1 MLYYLEV
8 YCDSSFLRS
17 VSFCKTVQSCRH
29 GIMTRI
35 EVKLDALPPMPV
47 RAFLRANQGISNTIW
62 KRIKNSGTFAING
75 VICNATQAKVKNGDT
90 ITYDILRPTD
100 ILPED
105 LPLDICYEDEW
116 LLVINKPAGQLV
128 HPTTKENSGT
138 VGNALMHYFA
148 AKGEAHAFHP
158 VHRLDRDTSGLLLIA
173 KEPQIQYQL
182 SPKGCK
188 NFKREYRAI
197 IEGSLNPP
205 DGLVDAPI
213 ARALPSIILRKVSP
227 DGQPAR
233 THYRTIKQGKGFSL
247 IELELETGRTHQIR
261 VHMAHLGHPLL
272 GDDLYGG
279 RMDIIQRQALHAFR
293 LTFHHPMTG
302 EQLVITAPPPAD
314 FLRIAAD
321 F

>member
-1 MLYYLEV
+1 
-8 YCDSSFLRS
+8 
-17 VSFCKTVQSCRH
+17 
-29 GIMTRI
+29 MTRI
-35 EVKLDALPPMPV
+35 EVKLDALTPMPV

-75 VICNATQAKVKNGDT
+75 VICNATQANVQNGDI

-100 ILPED
+100 IVPED
-105 LPLDICYEDEW
+105 LPLDIRYEDEW

-128 HPTTKENSGT
+128 HPTTRESSGT

-148 AKGEAHAFHP
+148 VKGEAHAFHP

-188 NFKREYRAI
+188 NFKREYQAI
-197 IEGSLNPP
+197 IEGHLTPP
-205 DGLVDAPI
+205 DGLIDAPI
-213 ARALPSIILRKVSP
+213 ARALPSIILRKVSLE
-227 DGQPAR
+227 GQPAR
-233 THYRTIKQGKGFSL
+233 THYHTIRQGQNLSL

-279 RMDIIQRQALHAFR
+279 NMDYIERQALHAFR
-293 LTFHHPMTG
+293 LSFRHPMTG
-302 EQLVITAPPPAD
+302 ENLVITAPPPTD
-314 FLRIAAD
+314 FLRIVTD

>member
-1 MLYYLEV
+1 
-8 YCDSSFLRS
+8 
-17 VSFCKTVQSCRH
+17 
-29 GIMTRI
+29 MTRI
-35 EVKLDALPPMPV
+35 EVTLDNALTSMPV
-47 RAFLRANQGISNTIW
+47 KAFLKAHTGISNTIW

-75 VICNATQAKVKNGDT
+75 EICNATMANVKNGDI

-100 ILPED
+100 IEPED
-105 LPLDICYEDEW
+105 LPLDIRYEDEW

-128 HPTTKENSGT
+128 HPTTKESHGT

-148 AKGEAHAFHP
+148 TQGESHAFHP
-158 VHRLDRDTSGLLLIA
+158 VHRLDRDTSGLLLVA

-188 NFKREYRAI
+188 NFKREYQAI
-197 IEGSLNPP
+197 IEGQLAPP
-205 DGLVDAPI
+205 DGIIDAPI

-227 DGQPAR
+227 EGQSAR
-233 THYRTIKQGKGFSL
+233 THYRTVKTNVQLSL

-279 RMDIIQRQALHAFR
+279 RMELIQRQALHAFR
-293 LTFHHPMTG
+293 LSFRHPMTG
-302 EQLVITAPPPAD
+302 KELTITAPPPAD
-314 FLRIAAD
+314 FQQIAATISTP
-321 F
+321 

>member
-1 MLYYLEV
+1 
-8 YCDSSFLRS
+8 
-17 VSFCKTVQSCRH
+17 
-29 GIMTRI
+29 MTRI
-35 EVKLDALPPMPV
+35 EVKLDALTPMPV
-47 RAFLRANQGISNTIW
+47 RAFLKAHQGISNTIW

-75 VICNATQAKVKNGDT
+75 TICNATQASVINGDI

-100 ILPED
+100 ITPED
-105 LPLDICYEDEW
+105 LPLDIRYEDEW

-128 HPTTKENSGT
+128 HPTTKESSGT

-158 VHRLDRDTSGLLLIA
+158 VHRLDRDTSGLLLVA

-188 NFKREYRAI
+188 NFQREYQAI
-197 IEGSLNPP
+197 IQGELTPAA
-205 DGLVDAPI
+205 GLVDAPI

-227 DGQPAR
+227 EGQSAR
-233 THYRTIKQGKGFSL
+233 THYRTVKTNGQLSL
-247 IELELETGRTHQIR
+247 IELQLETGRTHQIR

-279 RMDIIQRQALHAFR
+279 NMDFIQRQALHAFR
-293 LTFHHPMTG
+293 LSFKHPMT
-302 EQLVITAPPPAD
+302 EEKLVITAPPPAD
-314 FLRIAAD
+314 FLRITAD

>member
-1 MLYYLEV
+1 
-8 YCDSSFLRS
+8 
-17 VSFCKTVQSCRH
+17 
-29 GIMTRI
+29 MTRI
-35 EVKLDALPPMPV
+35 EVKLDALTPMPV
-47 RAFLRANQGISNTIW
+47 RAFLKAHQGISNTIW

-75 VICNATQAKVKNGDT
+75 TICNATQANVKNGDI

-100 ILPED
+100 ITPED
-105 LPLDICYEDEW
+105 LPLDIRYEDEW
-116 LLVINKPAGQLV
+116 LLIINKPASQLV
-128 HPTTKENSGT
+128 HPTTKESSGT

-158 VHRLDRDTSGLLLIA
+158 VHRLDRDTSGLLLVA

-188 NFKREYRAI
+188 NFQREYQAI
-197 IEGSLNPP
+197 IQGELTPAA
-205 DGLVDAPI
+205 GLVDAPI

-227 DGQPAR
+227 DGQSAR
-233 THYRTIKQGKGFSL
+233 THYRTVKTNGELSL
-247 IELELETGRTHQIR
+247 IELQLETGRTHQIR

-279 RMDIIQRQALHAFR
+279 NMDFIQRQALHAFR
-293 LTFHHPMTG
+293 LSFKHPMTG
-302 EQLVITAPPPAD
+302 EKLIITAPPPAD
-314 FLRIAAD
+314 FLRITAD

>member
-1 MLYYLEV
+1 
-8 YCDSSFLRS
+8 
-17 VSFCKTVQSCRH
+17 
-29 GIMTRI
+29 MTRI
-35 EVKLDALPPMPV
+35 EVKLDALTPMPV
-47 RAFLRANQGISNTIW
+47 RAFLKAHQGISNTIW
-62 KRIKNSGTFAING
+62 KRIKNSGTFAINS
-75 VICNATQAKVKNGDT
+75 VICNATQANVQNGDI

-100 ILPED
+100 IMPED
-105 LPLDICYEDEW
+105 LPLDIRYEDEW

-128 HPTTKENSGT
+128 HPTTKESSGT
-138 VGNALMHYFA
+138 VGNALMYYFA

-188 NFKREYRAI
+188 NFKREYQAI
-197 IEGSLNPP
+197 IEGHLTPP
-205 DGLVDAPI
+205 DGLIDAPI

-227 DGQPAR
+227 EGQPAR
-233 THYRTIKQGKGFSL
+233 THYHTIKQGHSLSL
-247 IELELETGRTHQIR
+247 IELELDTGRTHQIR

-279 RMDIIQRQALHAFR
+279 NMDYIERQALHAFR
-293 LTFHHPMTG
+293 LSFRHPMTG
-302 EQLVITAPPPAD
+302 ENLIITAPPPAD
-314 FLRIAAD
+314 FLRITAN

>member
-1 MLYYLEV
+1 
-8 YCDSSFLRS
+8 
-17 VSFCKTVQSCRH
+17 
-29 GIMTRI
+29 MTRI
-35 EVKLDALPPMPV
+35 EVKLDALTPMPV

-75 VICNATQAKVKNGDT
+75 IICNATQASVQDGD
-90 ITYDILRPTD
+90 IISYDILRPTD
-100 ILPED
+100 IVPED
-105 LPLDICYEDEW
+105 LPLDIRYEDEW

-128 HPTTKENSGT
+128 HPTTKESSGT
-138 VGNALMHYFA
+138 VGNALMYYFA

-188 NFKREYRAI
+188 NFKREYQAI
-197 IEGSLNPP
+197 IEGHLTPP
-205 DGLVDAPI
+205 DGLIDAPI

-227 DGQPAR
+227 EGQPAR
-233 THYRTIKQGKGFSL
+233 THYHTIKQGHGLSL

-279 RMDIIQRQALHAFR
+279 NMDYIERQALHAFR
-293 LTFHHPMTG
+293 LSFRHPMTD
-302 EQLVITAPPPAD
+302 ENLVITAPPPAD
-314 FLRIAAD
+314 FLRITAD

>member
-1 MLYYLEV
+1 
-8 YCDSSFLRS
+8 
-17 VSFCKTVQSCRH
+17 
-29 GIMTRI
+29 MTRI
-35 EVKLDALPPMPV
+35 EVKLEALTPMPV
-47 RAFLRANQGISNTIW
+47 RAFLKAHQGISNTIW

-75 VICNATQAKVKNGDT
+75 IICNATQALVKEGDI

-105 LPLDICYEDEW
+105 LPLDIRYEDEW
-116 LLVINKPAGQLV
+116 LLIINKPAGQLV
-128 HPTTKENSGT
+128 HPTTKESSGT

-158 VHRLDRDTSGLLLIA
+158 VHRLDRDTSGLLLVA

-188 NFKREYRAI
+188 NFKREYQAI
-197 IEGSLNPP
+197 IEGQLTPP
-205 DGLVDAPI
+205 NGLIDAPI

-227 DGQPAR
+227 EGQPAR
-233 THYRTIKQGKGFSL
+233 THYRTIKQGHGLSL

-261 VHMAHLGHPLL
+261 VHLAHLGHPLL

-279 RMDIIQRQALHAFR
+279 NMTRIQHQALHAFR
-293 LTFHHPMTG
+293 LTFSHPMTG
-302 EQLVITAPPPAD
+302 EKLVITAPPPQD
-314 FLRIAAD
+314 FLRVTAG

>member
-1 MLYYLEV
+1 
-8 YCDSSFLRS
+8 
-17 VSFCKTVQSCRH
+17 
-29 GIMTRI
+29 MTRI
-35 EVKLDALPPMPV
+35 EVKLDALTPMPV

-75 VICNATQAKVKNGDT
+75 TICNATQANVKNGDI

-100 ILPED
+100 ITPED
-105 LPLDICYEDEW
+105 LPLDIRYEDEW
-116 LLVINKPAGQLV
+116 LLIINKPAGQLV
-128 HPTTKENSGT
+128 HPTTKESSGT

-158 VHRLDRDTSGLLLIA
+158 VHRLDRDTSGLLLVA

-188 NFKREYRAI
+188 NFQREYQAI
-197 IEGSLNPP
+197 IQGELTPAA
-205 DGLVDAPI
+205 GLIDAPI

-227 DGQPAR
+227 DGQSAR
-233 THYRTIKQGKGFSL
+233 THYRTVKTNGELSL
-247 IELELETGRTHQIR
+247 IELQLETGRTHQIR

-279 RMDIIQRQALHAFR
+279 NMDFIQRQALHAFR
-293 LTFHHPMTG
+293 LSFKHPMTG
-302 EQLVITAPPPAD
+302 EFLVITAPPPAD
-314 FLRIAAD
+314 FLRITAD

>member
-1 MLYYLEV
+1 
-8 YCDSSFLRS
+8 
-17 VSFCKTVQSCRH
+17 
-29 GIMTRI
+29 MTRI
-35 EVKLDALPPMPV
+35 EVKLDALTPMPV
-47 RAFLRANQGISNTIW
+47 RAFLKAHQGISNTIW

-75 VICNATQAKVKNGDT
+75 VICNATLASVKNGDI

-105 LPLDICYEDEW
+105 LPLDIRYEDEW
-116 LLVINKPAGQLV
+116 LLIINKPAGQLV
-128 HPTTKENSGT
+128 HPTTKESSGT

-148 AKGEAHAFHP
+148 VKGEAHAFHP
-158 VHRLDRDTSGLLLIA
+158 VHRLDRDTSGLLLVA

-188 NFKREYRAI
+188 NFQREYQAI
-197 IEGSLNPP
+197 IQGELTPAA
-205 DGLVDAPI
+205 GLIDAPI

-227 DGQPAR
+227 DGQSAR
-233 THYRTIKQGKGFSL
+233 THYRTVKTNGELSL
-247 IELELETGRTHQIR
+247 IELQLETGRTHQIR

-279 RMDIIQRQALHAFR
+279 NMDFIQRQALHAFR
-293 LTFHHPMTG
+293 LSFKHPMTG
-302 EQLVITAPPPAD
+302 ENLSITAPPPAD
-314 FLRIAAD
+314 FLRITAD

>member
-1 MLYYLEV
+1 
-8 YCDSSFLRS
+8 
-17 VSFCKTVQSCRH
+17 
-29 GIMTRI
+29 MTRI
-35 EVKLDALPPMPV
+35 EVKLDALTPMPV
-47 RAFLRANQGISNTIW
+47 RAFLKAHQGISNTIW

-75 VICNATQAKVKNGDT
+75 TICNATQANVKNGDI

-100 ILPED
+100 ITPED
-105 LPLDICYEDEW
+105 LPLDIRYEDEW
-116 LLVINKPAGQLV
+116 LLIINKPAGQLV
-128 HPTTKENSGT
+128 HPTTKESSGT

-158 VHRLDRDTSGLLLIA
+158 VHRLDRDTSGLLLVA

-188 NFKREYRAI
+188 NFQREYQAI
-197 IEGSLNPP
+197 IQGELTPAA
-205 DGLVDAPI
+205 GLVDAPI

-227 DGQPAR
+227 DGQSAR
-233 THYRTIKQGKGFSL
+233 THYRTVKTNGQLSL
-247 IELELETGRTHQIR
+247 IELQLETGRTHQIR

-279 RMDIIQRQALHAFR
+279 NMDYIQRQALHAFR
-293 LTFHHPMTG
+293 LSFKHPMTG
-302 EQLVITAPPPAD
+302 EKLSITAPPPAD
-314 FLRIAAD
+314 FLRIVTD

>member
-1 MLYYLEV
+1 
-8 YCDSSFLRS
+8 
-17 VSFCKTVQSCRH
+17 
-29 GIMTRI
+29 
-35 EVKLDALPPMPV
+35 MPV
-47 RAFLRANQGISNTIW
+47 RAFLKAHQGISNTIW

-75 VICNATQAKVKNGDT
+75 VICNATLASVKNGDI

-105 LPLDICYEDEW
+105 LPLDIRYEDEW
-116 LLVINKPAGQLV
+116 LLIINKPAGQLV
-128 HPTTKENSGT
+128 HPTTKESSGT

-148 AKGEAHAFHP
+148 VKGEAHAFHP
-158 VHRLDRDTSGLLLIA
+158 VHRLDRDTSGLLLVA

-188 NFKREYRAI
+188 NFQREYQAI
-197 IEGSLNPP
+197 IQGELTPAA
-205 DGLVDAPI
+205 GLIDAPI

-227 DGQPAR
+227 DGQSAR
-233 THYRTIKQGKGFSL
+233 THYRTVKTNGELSL
-247 IELELETGRTHQIR
+247 IELQLETGRTHQIR

-279 RMDIIQRQALHAFR
+279 NMDFIQRQALHAFR
-293 LTFHHPMTG
+293 LRFKHPMTG
-302 EQLVITAPPPAD
+302 ENLSITAPPPAD
-314 FLRIAAD
+314 FLRITAD

>member
-1 MLYYLEV
+1 
-8 YCDSSFLRS
+8 
-17 VSFCKTVQSCRH
+17 
-29 GIMTRI
+29 MTRI
-35 EVKLDALPPMPV
+35 EVKLDALTPMPV
-47 RAFLRANQGISNTIW
+47 RAFLKAHQGISNTIW

-75 VICNATQAKVKNGDT
+75 VICNATQASVKDGDI

-100 ILPED
+100 IVPED
-105 LPLDICYEDEW
+105 LPLDIRYEDEW

-128 HPTTKENSGT
+128 HPTTKESSGT

-158 VHRLDRDTSGLLLIA
+158 VHRLDRDTSGLLLVA

-188 NFKREYRAI
+188 NFQREYQAI
-197 IEGSLNPP
+197 IQGELTPAA
-205 DGLVDAPI
+205 GLIDAPI

-227 DGQPAR
+227 DGQSAR
-233 THYRTIKQGKGFSL
+233 THYRTVKTNGELSL
-247 IELELETGRTHQIR
+247 IELQLETGRTHQIR

-279 RMDIIQRQALHAFR
+279 NMDFIQRQALHAFR
-293 LTFHHPMTG
+293 LSFKHPMTG
-302 EQLVITAPPPAD
+302 EKLVITAPPPAD
-314 FLRIAAD
+314 FLRITAD

>member
-1 MLYYLEV
+1 
-8 YCDSSFLRS
+8 
-17 VSFCKTVQSCRH
+17 
-29 GIMTRI
+29 MTRI
-35 EVKLDALPPMPV
+35 EVKLDALTPMPV

-75 VICNATQAKVKNGDT
+75 VICNATQASVKDGD
-90 ITYDILRPTD
+90 IISYDILRPTD
-100 ILPED
+100 IVPED
-105 LPLDICYEDEW
+105 LPLDIRYEDEW

-128 HPTTKENSGT
+128 HPTTRESCGT

-148 AKGEAHAFHP
+148 TKGEAHAFHP

-188 NFKREYRAI
+188 NFKREYQAI
-197 IEGSLNPP
+197 IEGHLTPP
-205 DGLVDAPI
+205 DGLIDAPI

-227 DGQPAR
+227 EGQPAR
-233 THYRTIKQGKGFSL
+233 THYHTIRQSQNLSL

-279 RMDIIQRQALHAFR
+279 NMDYIERQALHAFR
-293 LTFHHPMTG
+293 LSFRHPMTG
-302 EQLVITAPPPAD
+302 ENLVITAPSPAD
-314 FLRIAAD
+314 FLRITAD

>member
-1 MLYYLEV
+1 
-8 YCDSSFLRS
+8 
-17 VSFCKTVQSCRH
+17 
-29 GIMTRI
+29 MTRI
-35 EVKLDALPPMPV
+35 EVKLDTLTPMPV

-75 VICNATQAKVKNGDT
+75 VICNATQAVVKDSDI
-90 ITYDILRPTD
+90 ITYNILRPTD
-100 ILPED
+100 IIPED
-105 LPLDICYEDEW
+105 LPPDIRYEDEW

-128 HPTTKENSGT
+128 HPTTKERCGT

-188 NFKREYRAI
+188 NFKREYQAI
-197 IEGSLNPP
+197 VEGTLTPP
-205 DGLVDAPI
+205 DGLIDAPI

-233 THYRTIKQGKGFSL
+233 THYRTIKQGNGLSL
-247 IELELETGRTHQIR
+247 IKLELDTGRTHQIR

-279 RMDIIQRQALHAFR
+279 NMNYIERQALHAFR
-293 LTFHHPMTG
+293 LSFKHPMTG
-302 EQLVITAPPPAD
+302 ENLIITAPPPMD
-314 FLRIAAD
+314 FLRIVTD

>member
-1 MLYYLEV
+1 
-8 YCDSSFLRS
+8 
-17 VSFCKTVQSCRH
+17 
-29 GIMTRI
+29 MTRI
-35 EVKLDALPPMPV
+35 EVKLDALPSMPV
-47 RAFLRANQGISNTIW
+47 RAFLKAHQGISNTIW

-75 VICNATQAKVKNGDT
+75 VICNATQSTIKDGDI

-100 ILPED
+100 IMPED
-105 LPLDICYEDEW
+105 LPLDIRYEDEW

-128 HPTTKENSGT
+128 HPTTKESSGT
-138 VGNALMHYFA
+138 VGNALMYYFT

-188 NFKREYRAI
+188 NFKREYQAI
-197 IEGSLNPP
+197 IEGPLTPP
-205 DGLVDAPI
+205 DGLIDAPI

-227 DGQPAR
+227 EGQSAR
-233 THYRTIKQGKGFSL
+233 THYHTIKQGHSLSL
-247 IELELETGRTHQIR
+247 IELELDTGRTHQIR

-279 RMDIIQRQALHAFR
+279 NMDYIERQALHAFR
-293 LTFHHPMTG
+293 LSFKHPMTG
-302 EQLVITAPPPAD
+302 ENLVITAPPPAD
-314 FLRIAAD
+314 FLRIIAD

>member
-1 MLYYLEV
+1 
-8 YCDSSFLRS
+8 
-17 VSFCKTVQSCRH
+17 
-29 GIMTRI
+29 MTRI
-35 EVKLDALPPMPV
+35 EVTLDALTSMPV
-47 RAFLRANQGISNTIW
+47 RAFLKAQQGISNTIW

-75 VICNATQAKVKNGDT
+75 LKCNATLAEVKAGDI

-100 ILPED
+100 ITPEA
-105 LPLDICYEDEW
+105 LPLDIRYEDNW

-128 HPTTKENSGT
+128 HPTTRESTGT
-138 VGNALMHYFA
+138 IGNALMHYFA
-148 AKGEAHAFHP
+148 VKGEAHAFHP
-158 VHRLDRDTSGLLLIA
+158 VHRLDRDTSGLLLVA

-188 NFKREYRAI
+188 NFQREYQAI
-197 IEGSLNPP
+197 IEGTLTPSA
-205 DGLVDAPI
+205 GLIDAPI

-227 DGQPAR
+227 EGQSAR
-233 THYRTIKQGKGFSL
+233 THYRTIKTNQRFSL
-247 IELELETGRTHQIR
+247 LQLELETGRTHQIR

-279 RMDIIQRQALHAFR
+279 NMDYIQRQALHAFR

-302 EQLVITAPPPAD
+302 KKLVITAPPPAD
-314 FLRIAAD
+314 FLRVAAD